1 MALQGSLSELSLPDV
16 IQMVSVSGKTGVF
29 EVTRS
34 DEVGRIFLKD
44 GQIVD
49 AVVGALRG
57 DVAVYEMAIW
67 SEGDFSFKQ
76 GVEPEAVTIQ
86 LSNANLMMEAAR
98 RLDEWRV
105 LSRKIPSLDR
115 VPYFTSRD
123 QSDQVTLSPHEWI
136 LVTRVDDEHTIEEIA
151 EKLHWSAFDVSK
163 LLFGMITSG
172 LVALRTEAEKTDPAD
187 GRKGPNP
194 VTLMGLASRIRSVAL
209 DVVGSSGEHTI
220 EKQYA
225 GTRTL
230 IEEGAGF
237 DAIRT
242 MVEQH
247 GNAISLLKGRDI
259 AAMFDEQVRPLLG
272 DAGGGSSVSVT
283 NTQGGSNS

>member
-29 EVTRS
+29 SVRRDQER
-34 DEVGRIFLKD
+34 GKIYLRD

-49 AVVGALRG
+49 AAVGALRG
-57 DVAVYEMAIW
+57 DTAVYEMAIW
-67 SEGDFSFKQ
+67 SDGDFVF
-76 GVEPEAVTIQ
+76 EPGQETDRVTIQ

-105 LSRKIPSLDR
+105 LSRKIPSLDLI
-115 VPYFTSRD
+115 PYFTARN

-136 LVTRVDDEHTIEEIA
+136 LVTRIDGERTIERIA
-151 EKLHWSAFDVSK
+151 EELQWSGFDVSK

-172 LVALRTEAEKTDPAD
+172 LVALRTAGETVD
-187 GRKGPNP
+187 GLRSPGRGPSP
-194 VTLMGLASRIRSVAL
+194 VTLLGLANRIRSVAL
-209 DVVGSSGEHTI
+209 GVVGDGGGQTI
-220 EKQYA
+220 DKQYTGA
-225 GTRTL
+225 RTL
-230 IEEGAGF
+230 IEQGAGF
-237 DAIRT
+237 DAIRN

-247 GNAISLLKGRDI
+247 SHAIALLKGAET

-272 DAGGGSSVSVT
+272 DASGAATG
-283 NTQGGSNS
+283 

>member
-29 EVTRS
+29 SVARH
-34 DEVGRIFLKD
+34 DELGKIFLRD

-57 DVAVYEMAIW
+57 DNAVYEVAIW
-67 SEGDFSFKQ
+67 AEGDFTFNP
-76 GVEPEAVTIQ
+76 GEETETVTIH

-105 LSRKIPSLDR
+105 LSRKIPSLDLI
-115 VPYFTSRD
+115 PFFTSGD

-136 LVTRVDDEHTIEEIA
+136 LVTRIDNEHTIEEIA
-151 EKLHWSAFDVSK
+151 EQLHWSAFDVSK

-172 LVALRTEAEKTDPAD
+172 LVALRSATDESRTETKHQ
-187 GRKGPNP
+187 GPSP
-194 VTLMGLASRIRSVAL
+194 VTLIGLANRIRSVAL
-209 DVVGSSGEHTI
+209 DVVGESGEHTI

-225 GTRTL
+225 GTRVL
-230 IEEGAGF
+230 IEQGAGF
-237 DAIRT
+237 GAIRS

-247 GNAISLLKGRDI
+247 SNAITLLKGSDI

-272 DAGGGSSVSVT
+272 DVSSVPAR
-283 NTQGGSNS
+283 

>member
-29 EVTRS
+29 SVTRHG
-34 DEVGRIFLKD
+34 EVGKIYLRD

-49 AVVGALRG
+49 AAVNALRG
-57 DVAVYEMAIW
+57 DNAVYEMAIW
-67 SEGDFSFKQ
+67 SEGEFTFNP
-76 GVEPEAVTIQ
+76 GEETEAVTIH

-105 LSRKIPSLDR
+105 LSRKIPSLDLI
-115 VPYFTSRD
+115 PFFKSRD

-136 LVTRVDDEHTIEEIA
+136 LVTRIDDEHTIEEIG
-151 EKLHWSAFDVSK
+151 EQLHWSAFDVSK

-172 LVALRTEAEKTDPAD
+172 LVALRSSTEDSTS
-187 GRKGPNP
+187 GSTHQGPSP
-194 VTLMGLASRIRSVAL
+194 VTLIGLANRIMSVAL
-209 DVVGSSGEHTI
+209 NVVGDSGKHTI
-220 EKQYA
+220 DKQYA
-225 GTRTL
+225 GARTL
-230 IEEGAGF
+230 IEQGAGF

-247 GNAISLLKGRDI
+247 SDAISLLKGADV

-272 DAGGGSSVSVT
+272 DAGRVPAR
-283 NTQGGSNS
+283 

>member
-29 EVTRS
+29 EVNRS
-34 DEVGRIFLKD
+34 NEVGKIFLRD

-49 AVVGALRG
+49 ALVGGLRG
-57 DVAVYEMAIW
+57 DNAVYEMAIW
-67 SEGDFSFKQ
+67 SEGDFSFIPGQ
-76 GVEPEAVTIQ
+76 DTDSVTIH

-105 LSRKIPSLDR
+105 LSRKIPSLDL
-115 VPYFTSRD
+115 VPFFTSRD

-136 LVTRVDDEHTIEEIA
+136 LVTRIDDQHSIEEIA
-151 EKLHWSAFDVSK
+151 DALHWSAFDVSK

-172 LVALRTEAEKTDPAD
+172 LVALRSASEESTSTTN
-187 GRKGPNP
+187 RQGPGP
-194 VTLMGLASRIRSVAL
+194 VTLIGLARRIRAVAL
-209 DVVGSSGEHTI
+209 EAIGDSGEHTI
-220 EKQYA
+220 DKQYA
-225 GTRTL
+225 GTRSL
-230 IEEGAGF
+230 IEQGAGF

-247 GNAISLLKGRDI
+247 SKAITLLKGRDV
-259 AAMFDEQVRPLLG
+259 AAMFDEQVQPLLG
-272 DAGGGSSVSVT
+272 DADRAPVSVT
-283 NTQGGSNS
+283 NNQGGTNS

>member
-29 EVTRS
+29 SVARH
-34 DEVGRIFLKD
+34 DEVGKIFLSD

-49 AVVGALRG
+49 AVVGSLRG
-57 DVAVYEMAIW
+57 DNAVYEMAIW
-67 SEGDFSFKQ
+67 SEGDFSFNP
-76 GVEPEAVTIQ
+76 GEECETVTIH

-105 LSRKIPSLDR
+105 LSRKIPSLDLI
-115 VPYFTSRD
+115 PFFISRD

-136 LVTRVDDEHTIEEIA
+136 LVTRIDDEQTIEEIA
-151 EKLHWSAFDVSK
+151 EQLHWSAFDVSK

-172 LVALRTEAEKTDPAD
+172 LVALRSAADESRTDTTH
-187 GRKGPNP
+187 RGPSP
-194 VTLMGLASRIRSVAL
+194 VTLIGLANRIRSVAL
-209 DVVGSSGEHTI
+209 DVVGESGEHTI

-225 GTRTL
+225 STRVL
-230 IEEGAGF
+230 IEDGAGF
-237 DAIRT
+237 GAIRS

-247 GNAISLLKGRDI
+247 SDAITLLKGSDI

-272 DAGGGSSVSVT
+272 DVSSVPAR
-283 NTQGGSNS
+283 

>member
-29 EVTRS
+29 SVARN
-34 DEVGRIFLKD
+34 DEIGRIYLRS

-49 AVVGALRG
+49 AVVGALHG
-57 DVAVYEMAIW
+57 DNAVYEMAIW
-67 SEGDFSFKQ
+67 SEGEFTFNPGEETDS
-76 GVEPEAVTIQ
+76 VTIH

-105 LSRKIPSLDR
+105 LSRKIPALDLI
-115 VPYFTSRD
+115 PFFKSRD

-136 LVTRVDDEHTIEEIA
+136 LVTRIDDGHSIEEIA
-151 EKLHWSAFDVSK
+151 EQLHWSAFDVSK

-172 LVALRTEAEKTDPAD
+172 LVALRTAGDAARPPTPHQ
-187 GRKGPNP
+187 GPNSL
-194 VTLMGLASRIRSVAL
+194 TLIGLANRIRSVAL
-209 DVVGSSGEHTI
+209 DVVGSSGQHTI
-220 EKQYA
+220 DKQYA

-230 IEEGAGF
+230 IEQGAGF
-237 DAIRT
+237 DTIRS

-247 GNAISLLKGRDI
+247 SNAIALLKGGDI

-272 DAGGGSSVSVT
+272 DANDT
-283 NTQGGSNS
+283 PAQR

>member
-29 EVTRS
+29 SVTRN
-34 DEVGRIFLKD
+34 DELGQIFLRD

-49 AVVGALRG
+49 ATVGSLHG
-57 DVAVYEMAIW
+57 DHAVYEMAIW
-67 SEGDFSFKQ
+67 SEGDFTFKP
-76 GVEPEAVTIQ
+76 GEESDTVTIH

-105 LSRKIPSLDR
+105 LSRKIPSLDLIPFF
-115 VPYFTSRD
+115 VSRD

-136 LVTRVDDEHTIEEIA
+136 LITRIDDEHSIEEIA
-151 EKLHWSAFDVSK
+151 EQLHWSAFDVSK

-172 LVALRTEAEKTDPAD
+172 LVALRSASDESNSQSTHQ
-187 GRKGPNP
+187 GPSP
-194 VTLMGLASRIRSVAL
+194 VTLIGLANRIRSVAL
-209 DVVGSSGEHTI
+209 DVVGDSGEHTI
-220 EKQYA
+220 DKQYA
-225 GTRTL
+225 GARSQ
-230 IEEGAGF
+230 IESGAGF
-237 DAIRT
+237 DAIRS

-247 GNAISLLKGRDI
+247 SNAITLLKGPDI

-272 DAGGGSSVSVT
+272 DANGAGVR
-283 NTQGGSNS
+283 

>member
-29 EVTRS
+29 EVDRNGET
-34 DEVGRIFLKD
+34 GRIFLRE
-44 GQIVD
+44 GRIVD
-49 AVVGALRG
+49 AAVGTLRG
-57 DVAVYEMAIW
+57 DNAVYEMAIW
-67 SEGDFSFKQ
+67 AEGEFSFKP
-76 GVEPEAVTIQ
+76 GEECDTVTIH

-105 LSRKIPSLDR
+105 LSRKIPSLDL
-115 VPYFTSRD
+115 VPYFTARD

-136 LVTRVDDEHTIEEIA
+136 LVTRIDDDHTIEAIA
-151 EKLHWSAFDVSK
+151 EQLHWSAFDVSK

-172 LVALRTEAEKTDPAD
+172 LVALRSLDEAPSAAGT
-187 GRKGPNP
+187 RQGPSP
-194 VTLMGLASRIRSVAL
+194 VTLIGLANRIRSVAL
-209 DVVGSSGEHTI
+209 DVVGSSGQHTI

-225 GTRTL
+225 GTRAQ
-230 IEEGAGF
+230 IEQGAGF
-237 DAIRT
+237 SAIRS

-247 GNAISLLKGRDI
+247 SNAINLLKGSDV

-272 DAGGGSSVSVT
+272 DATGV
-283 NTQGGSNS
+283 QAQ

>member
-29 EVTRS
+29 SVTRH
-34 DEVGRIFLKD
+34 DEFGKIYLRD

-49 AVVGALRG
+49 AVVGSLRA
-57 DVAVYEMAIW
+57 DNAVYEMAIW
-67 SEGDFSFKQ
+67 SEGEFTFNPGEETDT
-76 GVEPEAVTIQ
+76 VTIH

-105 LSRKIPSLDR
+105 LSRKIPSLDLI
-115 VPYFTSRD
+115 PFFTSRD
-123 QSDQVTLSPHEWI
+123 HNDQVTLSPHEWI
-136 LVTRVDDEHTIEEIA
+136 LVTRVDNEHTIEKIA
-151 EKLHWSAFDVSK
+151 EQLHWSAFDVSK

-172 LVALRTEAEKTDPAD
+172 LVALRSAD
-187 GRKGPNP
+187 DESDSTSSHQGPSP
-194 VTLMGLASRIRSVAL
+194 ITLIGLANRIRSVAL
-209 DVVGSSGEHTI
+209 DVVGDSGEHTI
-220 EKQYA
+220 EKQYT

-230 IEEGAGF
+230 IEQGAGF
-237 DAIRT
+237 DAIRS

-247 GNAISLLKGRDI
+247 SNAIALLKGNDI

-272 DAGGGSSVSVT
+272 DASSVPAR
-283 NTQGGSNS
+283 